1 MAKQLLLGLLVFFS
15 LPAPAQAQKPDKP
28 LRVAT
33 RTVPPFVFEENGK
46 LTGFSIDLWQSIS
59 DEIKAKSEWL
69 VSPTVRDLLS
79 AVESRKADLGIS
91 AISVTAERSKQLDF
105 SQPMFD
111 AGLQIM
117 VRAQGGDGGF
127 LPHMLAFFSSY
138 AVLPLIAFVL
148 LAILVPAHLVW
159 WSERRH
165 HRGMIENRS
174 YFPGIFEACWW
185 ALSTL
190 ATQADQMPKSALGRV
205 IAVFWMFVSVVFV
218 AYFTANVTASL
229 TVQQLHGDINGP
241 EDLPGKQIA
250 TTTGSTS
257 AAYLH
262 QQHSQL
268 LEFPK
273 IEQAYE
279 ALLNGQA
286 DAVVFDSPVLLYHA
300 AHDGKGKM
308 SVVGP
313 VFRKESYGI
322 VFPPNSPYRKPVD
335 NALLTLKENGT
346 YQKLYDRWFK
356 STSP

>member
-1 MAKQLLLGLLVFFS
+1 MLLGLLFFLL
-15 LPAPAQAQKPDKP
+15 LPASVQAQTPTRP

-33 RTVPPFVFEENGK
+33 RVIPPFVFEENGK
-46 LTGFSIDLWQSIS
+46 LTGFSVELWRSIA
-59 DEIKAKSEWL
+59 DELKLKSEL
-69 VSPTVRDLLS
+69 FVTPTVKDLLS
-79 AVESRKADLGIS
+79 AVESGRTDLGIA
-91 AISVTAERSKQLDF
+91 AISITAERSRALDF

-111 AGLQIM
+111 AGLQIL

-138 AVLPLIAFVL
+138 AVLPLIGFVL

-165 HRGMIENRS
+165 ERGIIESKS
-174 YFPGIFEACWW
+174 YFPAIFEACWW

-190 ATQADQMPKSALGRV
+190 ATQADQMPKSSVGRL

-229 TVQQLHGDINGP
+229 TVQQLQGDIKGP
-241 EDLPGKQIA
+241 EDLPGKQVA

-257 AAYLH
+257 AMYLH
-262 QQHSQL
+262 QQNNQV

-273 IEQAYE
+273 IEQAYD

-286 DAVVFDSPVLLYHA
+286 DAVVFDSPVILYYA
-300 AHDGKGKM
+300 AHEGRGKV

-335 NALLTLKENGT
+335 NTLLTLKENGV

-356 STSP
+356 TTSP